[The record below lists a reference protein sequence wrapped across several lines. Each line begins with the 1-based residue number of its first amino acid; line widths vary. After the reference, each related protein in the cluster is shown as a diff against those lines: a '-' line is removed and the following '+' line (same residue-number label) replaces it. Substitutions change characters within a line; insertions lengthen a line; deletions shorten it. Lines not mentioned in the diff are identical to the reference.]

1 MTRNGYFSG
10 MESKKIKPKFQIFL
24 DIPHFKNGEKIFGEN
39 LCHKALGVATAEQ
52 YYQDGADGISLGTWP
67 DKRKVTA
74 LRSR

>member
-1 MTRNGYFSG
+1 M
-10 MESKKIKPKFQIFL
+10 
-24 DIPHFKNGEKIFGEN
+24 NGEKIFGEN